1 MIMRTVPVRNS
12 VLLISICLLSAC
24 GGGGGGGAANSHAP
38 PPPPPPTPNQDPGGI
53 WQTQYTETSGP
64 TAGDAIKAYAIVD
77 ESGSFYFA
85 LQNQNNGCAE
95 VGFGQTTVTGNSIS
109 GNIDVAAVTFSTT
122 PGVNTNCT
130 FPDGSTSGTG
140 IISGTV
146 TQGYSMTLTDSATTS
161 NGTALGTETHTWT
174 FNSLYDNPSSLA
186 AVSANYADGSDTL
199 SIAGNGV
206 IFEQDPTTGCVLN
219 GQISIINAAY
229 NAYSMSL
236 SFANC
241 TGSAAAANG
250 YTMTGLATLDTTVSP
265 AQLDFGVST
274 STNGGGFVVL
284 VDSLQQ

>member
-1 MIMRTVPVRNS
+1 MRTTLGRHS
-12 VLLISICLLSAC
+12 AILLSICLLTAC
-24 GGGGGGGAANSHAP
+24 GGGGSGSAVNSNVP
-38 PPPPPPTPNQDPGGI
+38 PPPPPPAPNQDAGGI

-85 LQNQNNGCAE
+85 LQDQNNGCAE
-95 VGFGQTTVTGNSIS
+95 VGFGQATVVGNSIS
-109 GNIDVAAVTFSTT
+109 GNIDVAVATFSTT
-122 PGVNTNCT
+122 PGVNTTCA

-146 TQGYSMTLTDSATTS
+146 AQGSSMTLTDSVTTS
-161 NGTALGTETHTWT
+161 NGTSLGTETHTWV
-174 FNSLYDNPSSLA
+174 FNSLYDNPSSLS
-186 AVSANYADGSDTL
+186 AVSANYTDGSDTL

-206 IFEQDPTTGCVLN
+206 IFEQDPTTGCVIN

-236 SFANC
+236 TYSNC
-241 TGSAAAANG
+241 TGSAAGANG
-250 YTMTGLATLDTTVSP
+250 YTLTGLATLDTTVSP

-274 STNGGGFVVL
+274 STSGGGFVVL
-284 VDSLQQ
+284 VDSLPQ